1 MVVFKNRDIFK
12 ILVYMQMEKKHQG
25 FRHLSGNQPTKPT
38 WISGTHMKLTCFQL
52 KPAAQEDARVHN

>member
-1 MVVFKNRDIFK
+1 
-12 ILVYMQMEKKHQG
+12 MEKKHQG
-25 FRHLSGNQPTKPT
+25 LRHPSGNQPTKPT